1 MLLNITESMV
11 FKSSPSRPGEKKY
24 AASRAPGNRW
34 IWHLQSSP
42 RRAPQSDLAMGARG
56 AAGERARGN
65 RMRETEQSCAREE
78 IACQHLPP
86 RVHLT
91 GGDSERERE
100 IERERERTAGR
111 RYLESSPAALYSD
124 LAVAALQSVARA
136 PSSPINLLLLPLLQ
150 PIRVDSLNSRTQEL
164 LVLLRRAHLCLPVA
178 TPSWSCITGTQVHL
192 PLLFPPSAQLLLF
205 MVRVQG
211 CASTYIWNWCSAL
224 LSMCALHV
232 LCFCLC

>member
-1 MLLNITESMV
+1 MV
-11 FKSSPSRPGEKKY
+11 FKSSPRRRLVVQVRKNVRRPGRQEIDGY
-24 AASRAPGNRW
+24 GVFSRRLGRFGVRGGR
-34 IWHLQSSP
+34 
-42 RRAPQSDLAMGARG
+42 RRAIWRWGARG
-56 AAGERARGN
+56 AAGEKGARGN
-65 RMRETEQSCAREE
+65 CRRETEQSCAREE
-78 IACQHLPP
+78 IARQHLPP

-100 IERERERTAGR
+100 IKRERERAAGR

-124 LAVAALQSVARA
+124 LAVAALLSVARA

-150 PIRVDSLNSRTQEL
+150 PIRADSLNSRTQEL

-178 TPSWSCITGTQVHL
+178 TPSWSCITGTQVPL

-211 CASTYIWNWCSAL
+211 CASTYIWN
-224 LSMCALHV
+224 
-232 LCFCLC
+232 

>member
-1 MLLNITESMV
+1 MV
-11 FKSSPSRPGEKKY
+11 FKSSPSRPGEKKC

-34 IWHLQSSP
+34 IWRLQSSPRRVWHP

-56 AAGERARGN
+56 AAGEKGARGN
-65 RMRETEQSCAREE
+65 RRRETEQSCAREE
-78 IACQHLPP
+78 IARQHLPL

-150 PIRVDSLNSRTQEL
+150 PIQADSLNSRTQEL

-178 TPSWSCITGTQVHL
+178 TPSWSCITGTQVPL